1 MQHRAWST
9 LEIKSVDRAQRIVE
23 GVASTPDVDR
33 GGDVM
38 DPNGAQFTLPMP
50 FLWQHGNPIGEV
62 FAAKVQADGIH
73 IKARISTLDASA
85 PQSLKDFIDTAWHS
99 ISAQPPLVRGLSIGW
114 SPIESEPVKGT
125 RFTRFLKWVWG
136 ETSAV
141 VVPMNARA
149 TITAVK
155 SCDTSTAAASG
166 TPRRSSS
173 IPGATGSVPRPPM
186 QPTSE
191 RLTAEKANLQIKTAR
206 LEELDVNEDNGTLED
221 GDVAERET
229 LITEVKSLTAKV
241 DRLSA
246 IEAAHRSGEMGQLTP
261 VSSHRG
267 TPPARIDV
275 VDHVKALPKG
285 TLFTRYAMAV
295 AAGRGSMSDTLA
307 YAKRWNSQTPQVT
320 AYIKA
325 VEGTST
331 VATNDWGGELV
342 NPSTIATE
350 FVELLMPQ
358 TIIGRV
364 SGFRRVPFN
373 IPIITQTG
381 GSTFAWVGEGD
392 PKPVGELA
400 FSRTTL
406 GYHKV
411 AGIVVLTE
419 ELVRLSNPA
428 AEETVRRDLIDQC
441 AEFLDEAFIQISKTA
456 GANNPASITNGV
468 SAPNASGTTLAALM
482 ADLNTALG
490 TLTAAN
496 LPLDGLVIVTTP
508 EVAVRLSLMVTS
520 LGVAPSGFTMTPTG
534 GTLLGYPVI
543 VSNSVDADSLVIFK
557 PSEIFL
563 ASDDRVTIDAS
574 NQATLDMAGTSTP
587 TFSLWQK
594 NCVGLRA
601 EQWITW
607 AKRRATVV
615 AVIDTIAYVPGT

>member
-1 MQHRAWST
+1 MQQRAYSLLT
-9 LEIKSVDRAQRIVE
+9 VKSVDVERRIITGTATTPEPDRMGDIVE
-23 GVASTPDVDR
+23 PLGVKFAP
-33 GGDVM
+33 
-38 DPNGAQFTLPMP
+38 TLPLLLHHDSHQP
-50 FLWQHGNPIGEV
+50 VGTVV
-62 FAAKVQADGIH
+62 FKKATKDGIDFTAH
-73 IKARISTLDASA
+73 LPVVDEPA
-85 PQSLKDFIDTAWHS
+85 SLKDRIDTAWAS
-99 ISAQPPLVRGLSIGW
+99 VKAGLIRGVSIGFR
-114 SPIESEPVKGT
+114 SIEQSFNKETGGIRFIKSEV
-125 RFTRFLKWVWG
+125 LELSLV
-136 ETSAV
+136 AV
-141 VVPMNARA
+141 PANSQA
-149 TITAVK
+149 TIASIK
-155 SCDTSTAAASG
+155 SCDTSTAASG
-166 TPRRSSS
+166 PRRSSS

-246 IEAAHRSGEMGQLTP
+246 IEAAHRSGEIGQLTP
-261 VSSHRG
+261 IASHRG

-520 LGVAPSGFTMTPTG
+520 LGVAPSGFSMTPTG